1 MYTAV
6 TRVCSGAADGTH
18 STAVRHKHNP
28 PSRCSTDPLH
38 PSYSPRLP
46 VSPSI
51 GQRFPPG
58 YDGSL
63 ADLLYQYPRRFGGPS
78 ASARALHAETVDGSS
93 APRRDPTSRC
103 LPASRGEISVR
114 DTLLA
119 PGGGLLITLFSL
131 DSTTTH
137 SHTNA
142 FLRSG
147 GGRLSGFR
155 VSDSACFG
163 RERFPRQRT
172 GCRVL
177 PPAERLGRGDILW
190 EAAGEAAPPALVFL
204 QRVLC
209 SSRGSGVPP
218 EGLVYL

>member
-1 MYTAV
+1 MHV
-6 TRVCSGAADGTH
+6 H
-18 STAVRHKHNP
+18 SSDTCL
-28 PSRCSTDPLH
+28 SRRGGWHAFHRRTPQTQPAIPLQYR
-38 PSYSPRLP
+38 PASPLVLTQTPGEP
-46 VSPSI
+46 VHRSEI
-51 GQRFPPG
+51 PPG

-63 ADLLYQYPRRFGGPS
+63 ADLLYRYPRRFGGPS

-190 EAAGEAAPPALVFL
+190 EAAGEAAPPCV
-204 QRVLC
+204 Q
-209 SSRGSGVPP
+209 SG
-218 EGLVYL
+218 GN